1 MSENR
6 YVTEESLIRFQGF
19 LQQEERSAGTIEKYM
34 RDVKNF
40 AAWIED
46 QSSVPSGFSCCEV
59 TKDTVIRWK
68 QYLLQ
73 SGRAPSTVNSM
84 LAAVNT
90 YFKFMCWQ
98 DLRIK
103 AIRLQKSFFRSSDRE
118 LTKTEYEKLISAARR
133 KGDEQL
139 VLLMETI
146 CATGIRVSEVRY
158 ITREAVAKGRTQIS
172 LKGKLRTILIPG
184 QLCRKLQNYARK
196 KGIRSGELFLTTG
209 GRRLD
214 RRQIWAKMKALCGAA
229 GVAREKVF
237 PHNLRH
243 LFARC
248 FYRASH
254 DISALANM
262 LGHSSIETTRIYL
275 VSTED
280 VYAKKIACLGLV
292 QRTK

>member
-19 LQQEERSAGTIEKYM
+19 LQQERSAGTIEKYM

-59 TKDTVIRWK
+59 TKDTAVRWK

-84 LAAVNT
+84 LAAVKT

-118 LTKTEYEKLISAARR
+118 LKKTEYEKLISAARR
-133 KGDEQL
+133 KGDEQM

-158 ITREAVAKGRTQIS
+158 ITREAAAKGRTQIS

-184 QLCRKLQNYARK
+184 QLCRKLQKYARK
-196 KGIRSGELFLTTG
+196 KGIGSGELFLTTVG
-209 GRRLD
+209 QQVSPG
-214 RRQIWAKMKALCGAA
+214 K
-229 GVAREKVF
+229 
-237 PHNLRH
+237 
-243 LFARC
+243 RC
-248 FYRASH
+248 FLIICVISLPGVFTVLPVTFRPSPTCWATAASRPR
-254 DISALANM
+254 
-262 LGHSSIETTRIYL
+262 GSIWYPRKMFMQ
-275 VSTED
+275 
-280 VYAKKIACLGLV
+280 KK
-292 QRTK
+292 

>member
-6 YVTEESLIRFQGF
+6 YVTEESLIRFQRF

-59 TKDTVIRWK
+59 TKDTAVRWK

-133 KGDEQL
+133 KGDEQM

-158 ITREAVAKGRTQIS
+158 ITREAAAKGRTPSLDLPFFAPGILVIQGCSTDLIGAAPPVDSSLPGLIS
-172 LKGKLRTILIPG
+172 EITMKPG
-184 QLCRKLQNYARK
+184 E
-196 KGIRSGELFLTTG
+196 I
-209 GRRLD
+209 D
-214 RRQIWAKMKALCGAA
+214 RRFKA
-229 GVAREKVF
+229 F
-237 PHNLRH
+237 H
-243 LFARC
+243 L
-248 FYRASH
+248 
-254 DISALANM
+254 
-262 LGHSSIETTRIYL
+262 
-275 VSTED
+275 
-280 VYAKKIACLGLV
+280 
-292 QRTK
+292 

>member
-1 MSENR
+1 MNENR
-6 YVTEESLIRFQGF
+6 YITKESLIQFHRF
-19 LQQEERSAGTIEKYM
+19 LQQEERSTGTIEKYM

-40 AAWIED
+40 SAWIKE
-46 QSSVPSGFSCCEV
+46 QSSMSSGFSCCKV
-59 TKDTVIRWK
+59 TKGTAIRWK

-133 KGDEQL
+133 KGDEQM

-158 ITREAVAKGRTQIS
+158 ITREAAAKGRTQIS
-172 LKGKLRTILIPG
+172 FK
-184 QLCRKLQNYARK
+184 RKTEN
-196 KGIRSGELFLTTG
+196 
-209 GRRLD
+209 D
-214 RRQIWAKMKALCGAA
+214 PDPGAA
-229 GVAREKVF
+229 LSEAAEICPEKGDRIRGAF
-237 PHNLRH
+237 PDDRWQ
-243 LFARC
+243 A
-248 FYRASH
+248 A
-254 DISALANM
+254 
-262 LGHSSIETTRIYL
+262 
-275 VSTED
+275 
-280 VYAKKIACLGLV
+280 
-292 QRTK
+292 